1 MLNKLIK
8 FCRDIAREKFE
19 AFVVLRDV
27 SSLNINNIKA
37 MPTDP
42 KFGYFWAKQW
52 EERGFDSNHLEA
64 DFPLLYIERGTRTL
78 KDGAVHDSIYIGLA
92 ISTKAELELNDTES
106 DPTRSYLFEN
116 LSSVI
121 LTILNSKLVVTPDGE
136 ELVPECEDGF
146 ERADCDLII
155 INQDEIELVWTDT
168 ATEGINAVS
177 AELVIKTSANQYCFQ
192 RKSPLAI
199 EIKGIASCCD

>member
-42 KFGYFWAKQW
+42 KFGYFWARQW

-64 DFPLLYIERGTRTL
+64 DFPLLYIERGSRTL
-78 KDGAVHDSIYIGLA
+78 RNGEPHDSIYIGLA
-92 ISTKAELELNDTES
+92 ISAKAELELNDTES
-106 DPTRSYLFEN
+106 DPTRSYLFDN

-121 LTILNSKLVVTPDGE
+121 LTILNSKLIETPDGE
-136 ELVPECEDGF
+136 ELVAECEDNF
-146 ERADCDLII
+146 DRAGCDLEIV
-155 INQDEIELVWTDT
+155 NQEEIELVWTDT

-177 AELVIKTSANQYCFQ
+177 AELVIKSNAQPFCFQ
-192 RKSPLAI
+192 RKTPLSI